1 MNTNLKNEINFL
13 IKPVAIMFVVVVLT
27 LTVAVLGF
35 NKIVLIK
42 SENEQAKEKEMV
54 FQTKALILE
63 QVETVL
69 PGDITFLDVVLP
81 SRGSVLYGLS
91 QIKNQAIVYNL
102 FLSNVKSGTLIPEN
116 AGVSKVTISFE
127 AEGEEQNVYKFL
139 DSFSTLLPLMN
150 IDKVSLSKSASL
162 VRANVSINVFS
173 AELPKKI
180 PALTAEINELTA
192 KEVALLKELAT
203 YTLPQFIEPQVSETT
218 GQKEDP
224 FN

>member
-13 IKPVAIMFVVVVLT
+13 IKPVAIIFVVAL
-27 LTVAVLGF
+27 LIISVAILGF
-35 NKIVLIK
+35 NKIVSIR
-42 SENEQAKEKEMV
+42 SENESAKEKEMT
-54 FQTKALILE
+54 FQTKVSVLE
-63 QVETVL
+63 TVETVL

-102 FLSNVKSGTLIPEN
+102 FLSNLKSGTLIPES

-150 IDKVSLSKSASL
+150 IDKVSLSKSANL

-180 PALTAEINELTA
+180 PALTGVVNELTT
-192 KEVALLKELAT
+192 KEVTLLKELVT
-203 YTLPQFIEPQVSETT
+203 YTLPQFIEPQVSETI
-218 GQKEDP
+218 GQKADP

>member
-91 QIKNQAIVYNL
+91 QIKNQAIIYNL

-180 PALTAEINELTA
+180 PALTGVVNELTT

>member
-69 PGDITFLDVVLP
+69 PGDITF
-81 SRGSVLYGLS
+81 
-91 QIKNQAIVYNL
+91 
-102 FLSNVKSGTLIPEN
+102 
-116 AGVSKVTISFE
+116 
-127 AEGEEQNVYKFL
+127 
-139 DSFSTLLPLMN
+139 
-150 IDKVSLSKSASL
+150 
-162 VRANVSINVFS
+162 
-173 AELPKKI
+173 
-180 PALTAEINELTA
+180 
-192 KEVALLKELAT
+192 
-203 YTLPQFIEPQVSETT
+203 
-218 GQKEDP
+218 
-224 FN
+224 

>member
-1 MNTNLKNEINFL
+1 MNTNFKNEINFL
-13 IKPVAIMFVVVVLT
+13 IKPVAIIFIIVVLILLVSVFGLKKMT
-27 LTVAVLGF
+27 LVR
-35 NKIVLIK
+35 
-42 SENEQAKEKEMV
+42 SENQLAKEKETT
-54 FQTKALILE
+54 FQTKATILE
-63 QVETVL
+63 TVESVL

-91 QIKNQAIVYNL
+91 QIKNQAINYNL
-102 FLSNVKSGTLIPEN
+102 FISNMKSGTVIPGS

-150 IDKVSLSKSASL
+150 IDKVGLSKSANL
-162 VRANVSINVFS
+162 VRASVSVNIFS

-180 PALTAEINELTA
+180 PALTGVVNELTT
-192 KEVALLKELAT
+192 KEITLLKELAT
-203 YTLPQFIEPQVSETT
+203 YTLPQFIEPTVSETFSP
-218 GQKEDP
+218 KEDP